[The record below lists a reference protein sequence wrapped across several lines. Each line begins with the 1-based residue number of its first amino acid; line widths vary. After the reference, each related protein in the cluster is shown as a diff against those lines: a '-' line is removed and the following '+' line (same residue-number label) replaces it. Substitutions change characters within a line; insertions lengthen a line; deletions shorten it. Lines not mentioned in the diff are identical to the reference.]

1 MGFVAN
7 TAVMVLYFKLVM
19 HFEMST
25 SANTLTNFMGSVT
38 LLTLLGGFVS
48 DTYLN
53 RLYTCLI
60 FGSIEVVV
68 M

>member
-7 TAVMVLYFKLVM
+7 TAVMVLYFKGVM
-19 HFEMST
+19 HFDIST

-60 FGSIEVVV
+60 FGTIEVVV
-68 M
+68 I